1 MRAIE
6 SFLRGITITAS
17 ACPHAIIT
25 SVYIKQEKSASIC
38 ITRFIFVTAWCKAC
52 LFAYIYMAFLVAF
65 TPLVVLNCHG
75 MQMQRMSGVLI
86 PLFSMRRAE
95 GDAGIGDLAALE
107 DWVRWA
113 AEHRVGFLQLLPV
126 NAVGEDDCPSPYS
139 AISSVA
145 LEPLY
150 LTLEQVPG
158 MSLPLPPYAEDLPP
172 TQMPGGRD
180 FVDYARVRMYKR
192 YHLKR
197 AFSHFEESTQ
207 YAAQRAEF
215 DAWVTAQGTWLQD
228 FAAFRVLSI
237 AFGTNAWWLWPV
249 QDTDVARF
257 IVESTEDS
265 RRQKRYQQWL
275 QWLCAQ
281 QWAQVRALADS
292 LGVKLMG
299 DVPIG
304 ISVASADVFFE
315 RYLFDMNWSGGAPA
329 EGNFAEDPFTAKWG
343 QNWGIPLYRWD
354 VMEKDGF
361 AWWTRRIRKLAEVF
375 KMYRIDHVLG
385 FYRIYAFPWMPDRNQ
400 EFLNL
405 TADEAAAR
413 CGGRRPGFRPRP
425 DWTAEDRRANLMQ
438 GDYLL
443 RQLLKAVPGQ
453 LVIGED
459 LGCVPDYVRPDLS
472 RLRIAGFKIPHWE
485 IDGKQHIIKGQ
496 SYNPC
501 SFATYATHDFPPICT
516 DWDEWYS
523 HVKAGEEA
531 LTDVT
536 LSPAALREKRRVAE
550 DCARVLCWLGEYAGL
565 SREESLVPW
574 GQGVKDALFRAL
586 FACRSAYAAMMWTEL
601 FDIPVRLNTPG
612 TVGGV
617 NWCPRMPFTAH
628 QAAQMPQSAWLA
640 AISQLTAR

>member
-1 MRAIE
+1 M
-6 SFLRGITITAS
+6 
-17 ACPHAIIT
+17 
-25 SVYIKQEKSASIC
+25 
-38 ITRFIFVTAWCKAC
+38 TAWRKAC
-52 LFAYIYMAFLVAF
+52 LFACINMAFLVAF

-197 AFSHFEESTQ
+197 AFDHFEESAQ

-228 FAAFRVLSI
+228 FATFRVLSI

-405 TADEAAAR
+405 SADEAAAR

-485 IDGKQHIIKGQ
+485 IDEKQHIIKGQ

-523 HVKAGEEA
+523 HVKAGEDA
-531 LTDVT
+531 LADVT

-612 TVGGV
+612 TVGGA
-617 NWCPRMPFTAH
+617 NWCPRMPFTAQ